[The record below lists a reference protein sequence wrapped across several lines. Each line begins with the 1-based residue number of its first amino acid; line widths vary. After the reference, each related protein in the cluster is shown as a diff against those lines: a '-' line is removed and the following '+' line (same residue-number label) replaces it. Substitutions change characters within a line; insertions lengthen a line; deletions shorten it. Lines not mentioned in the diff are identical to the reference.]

1 MLLQCMYVRNTKPR
15 SYRELSHI
23 FSSQVGTENKAG
35 DCLHPVL
42 HSQDQ
47 ARLSAIVIRI
57 VTGLLETTG
66 VPRLRV
72 FMLPPLFTT
81 CLAGL
86 AVGRGR
92 RKWSETNIEPSV
104 RLTLFDLCATTAV
117 APYGLLKS
125 DARRMQ
131 LLRVE
136 TCLHAWTLLSWSCP
150 AVALAGGMILLHACV
165 TCSSPS
171 RYLHLRVFKSLTL
184 PETVRM
190 EHLQAVKLCCN
201 ICVTQPGRADLP
213 CLGAPGARM
222 LYSRSLN
229 SFTHEPPVL
238 PRLKATPM
246 LPGSSSA
253 QGSHMCRVVSVHLL
267 ALHTPS
273 HKYIFA

>member
-1 MLLQCMYVRNTKPR
+1 MLLQCMYVRNTKHW
-15 SYRELSHI
+15 SYRELSHV

-57 VTGLLETTG
+57 VTGLAVYT
-66 VPRLRV
+66 
-72 FMLPPLFTT
+72 PPARFHAAAIFHHLFGW
-81 CLAGL
+81 AGSWQ
-86 AVGRGR
+86 GEEE
-92 RKWSETNIEPSV
+92 WSETNIEPSV

-125 DARRMQ
+125 DARHMQ

-136 TCLHAWTLLSWSCP
+136 TCLHAWTLLSWSYP

-201 ICVTQPGRADLP
+201 ICVTQPGRADFL
-213 CLGAPGARM
+213 
-222 LYSRSLN
+222 
-229 SFTHEPPVL
+229 VL
-238 PRLKATPM
+238 EL
-246 LPGSSSA
+246 LESA
-253 QGSHMCRVVSVHLL
+253 CCTVDL
-267 ALHTPS
+267 
-273 HKYIFA
+273 